1 MSSPRPRRPPPR
13 RRGRRRLGRLLGL
26 AGIVVVF
33 LAGIGLGE
41 ALEDS
46 PPAGTQTLVRTL
58 APLRL
63 APVVQRTV
71 TVTTAAPGP

>member
-1 MSSPRPRRPPPR
+1 
-13 RRGRRRLGRLLGL
+13 
-26 AGIVVVF
+26 VVF

-63 APVVQRTV
+63 APIVQRTV